1 MICFSLAL
9 LKKQN
14 IEIEGEEPPSFL
26 KVENS
31 DMISFKD
38 NVRYH
43 LHASMVS
50 NGVLVKG
57 SVFTRYDGVCGR
69 CLKKFKGEFGRDDIC
84 LFFRELHGI
93 ELDVSEEIRAELVVE
108 IPINCI
114 CSPSCKGLC
123 HHCGADLNKEKCN
136 CKDADDENSPWEE
149 LDKLD
154 L

>member
-1 MICFSLAL
+1 MISFSLAL
-9 LKKQN
+9 LKKQS
-14 IEIEGEEPPSFL
+14 IDIEGEEPPSFL
-26 KVENS
+26 EVKDS
-31 DMISFKD
+31 DMISFKYG
-38 NVRYH
+38 VHYH

-57 SVFTRYDGVCGR
+57 SVYTYYDGICGR
-69 CLKKFKGEFGRDDIC
+69 CLKKFKGKFGRDDIC
-84 LFFRELHGI
+84 MFFNELHGA

-123 HHCGADLNKEKCN
+123 HHCGADLNKEKCSCEDN
-136 CKDADDENSPWEE
+136 DDENSPWGE